1 MDNSIT
7 DLLDRLQNIA
17 EDDDSGIDQ
26 WCHDLMSF
34 YESNERHSYSEIT
47 NYLIT
52 GGGIDYAE
60 SIISSLEALKDSPE
74 LAGNTQGN
82 IQGKIDKLIDHLNLE
97 VIRIRY
103 INNLIQEKGT
113 QLFIDLNNETTEQTA
128 ETLSLLENKCN
139 DVENLLKKTRRKVK
153 SLQIESITIL
163 GIFAAVMLAFVGGIT
178 FSTSVLQ
185 NIHKASKYRITFIT
199 FLIGLILFDVI
210 WVLMNFIHE
219 IVQDTES
226 NKKIFY
232 IVNGL
237 LCIGLVLTYLAY
249 VYHW

>member
-7 DLLDRLQNIA
+7 NLLEELQTISVDKG
-17 EDDDSGIDQ
+17 DDVKE
-26 WCHDLMSF
+26 WCHKLVSF

-47 NYLIT
+47 KYLIT
-52 GGGIDYAE
+52 GGGIDYVE
-60 SIISSLEALKDSPE
+60 NIISSLETLRTSPE
-74 LAGNTQGN
+74 LTSS
-82 IQGKIDKLIDHLNLE
+82 IQNKIEKLIDHLNLE

-103 INNLIQEKGT
+103 INDLVWNKSRQS
-113 QLFIDLNNETTEQTA
+113 FIELNNETTEPIA
-128 ETLSLLENKCN
+128 ENLSSLENKCN
-139 DVENLLKKTRRKVK
+139 DVERSLQKTRRKVK
-153 SLQIESITIL
+153 NLQIESISIL

-237 LCIGLVLTYLAY
+237 LCFGLVLTYFAY